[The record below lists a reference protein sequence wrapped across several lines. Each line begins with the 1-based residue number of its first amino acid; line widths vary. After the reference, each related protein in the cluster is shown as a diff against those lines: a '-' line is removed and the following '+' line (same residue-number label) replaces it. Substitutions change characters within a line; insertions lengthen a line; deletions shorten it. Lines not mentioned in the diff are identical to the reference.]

1 MPSTTSWPDSGPPE
15 PAAAGG
21 PTSSPLDLARRLG
34 HEFTDPRLLVT
45 AVTHRS
51 WSGEQAGAE
60 PNERLEFLGDAVLGV
75 VVAEHCYHRFPQLA
89 EGRLAKIRAA
99 VVNTAALA
107 EVAGDLAVGDALL
120 LGKGEEGT
128 GGRTKPSILADTLE
142 ALIGAV
148 HLDAGWAASRPLV
161 LRMLEQRIEVA
172 AHAPDEFDHKS
183 RLQELTVQ
191 LGAGVPRYVLEGS
204 GPDHRRRYVAQVFV
218 GGARRGSG
226 SGSSK
231 KAAEQQAAAEAYREL
246 GGA

>member
-1 MPSTTSWPDSGPPE
+1 
-15 PAAAGG
+15 
-21 PTSSPLDLARRLG
+21 
-34 HEFTDPRLLVT
+34 
-45 AVTHRS
+45 
-51 WSGEQAGAE
+51 
-60 PNERLEFLGDAVLGV
+60 VLGV